1 MTVKKGIRCLLH
13 KLDFFFV
20 FLLQTACQQGDDDD
34 IDDSDQQAEF
44 DAMLIE
50 YAGDILPSL
59 ATAVGGQIFAPY
71 FAGFLPLL
79 LKKTVSKLCLSL
91 YFLVYQPCYKDYGCS
106 FPWIKKSVSPSL

>member
-1 MTVKKGIRCLLH
+1 M
-13 KLDFFFV
+13 
-20 FLLQTACQQGDDDD
+20 FLALETACQQEDDDD
-34 IDDSDQQAEF
+34 VEDSDQQAEF

-79 LKKTVSKLCLSL
+79 LKKTVSKNTTFTCINLAVI
-91 YFLVYQPCYKDYGCS
+91 F
-106 FPWIKKSVSPSL
+106 VSA

>member
-1 MTVKKGIRCLLH
+1 MRSPLPTLQLEFSKWNASR
-13 KLDFFFV
+13 
-20 FLLQTACQQGDDDD
+20 FLFQTACQQDEDDD

-59 ATAVGGQIFAPY
+59 ATAVGGPTFAPY

-79 LKKTVSKLCLSL
+79 LKKTVRNVCH
-91 YFLVYQPCYKDYGCS
+91 V
-106 FPWIKKSVSPSL
+106 

>member
-1 MTVKKGIRCLLH
+1 MEY
-13 KLDFFFV
+13 FFC
-20 FLLQTACQQGDDDD
+20 LLQTACQQGDDDD

-50 YAGDILPSL
+50 YAGDVLPSL

-79 LKKTVSKLCLSL
+79 LKKTVSKPVFQYKSIFVILSIL
-91 YFLVYQPCYKDYGCS
+91 L
-106 FPWIKKSVSPSL
+106 